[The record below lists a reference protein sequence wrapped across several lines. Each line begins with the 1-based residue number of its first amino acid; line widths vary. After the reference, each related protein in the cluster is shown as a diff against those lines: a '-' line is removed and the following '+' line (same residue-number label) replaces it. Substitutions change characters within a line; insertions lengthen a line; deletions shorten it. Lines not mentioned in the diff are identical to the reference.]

1 MSDSTPPWRY
11 KERLNIITHDADSCP
26 ECASWVNHYMHAM
39 LNDDVTLREAEE
51 DRNHILENP
60 LVSENQSLR
69 ENNDALIVEITT
81 LRVNIEN
88 NKSTFLAMKSERD
101 DLYTN
106 LQYSRDKAKALHQ
119 QITNEQYSPHRKIAR
134 LYSRSPSFS
143 ASRGTY
149 TSLSKRS
156 SSPTDKD
163 TPMTNGPLISRITNV
178 PNFTPD
184 LPSDLPIQISPA
196 PSIAAPTPFL
206 EVVGFPSMIPVLI
219 YGKDKS
225 LIPVDGTTQLTA
237 DGKIEFDAH
246 PHYVLAMGCIDANG
260 YPQWCTS
267 LVRRQHFLTLQA
279 IAACAANTP
288 LPLTG
293 IVMGGRNGVLI
304 SPAID
309 PKNTEEIDNLLS
321 DRSKQGKAAGYID
334 RVRFTPP
341 ELRNEEH
348 SAALT

>member
-1 MSDSTPPWRY
+1 M
-11 KERLNIITHDADSCP
+11 I
-26 ECASWVNHYMHAM
+26 
-39 LNDDVTLREAEE
+39 
-51 DRNHILENP
+51 
-60 LVSENQSLR
+60 
-69 ENNDALIVEITT
+69 
-81 LRVNIEN
+81 
-88 NKSTFLAMKSERD
+88 
-101 DLYTN
+101 
-106 LQYSRDKAKALHQ
+106 
-119 QITNEQYSPHRKIAR
+119 
-134 LYSRSPSFS
+134 
-143 ASRGTY
+143 
-149 TSLSKRS
+149 
-156 SSPTDKD
+156 
-163 TPMTNGPLISRITNV
+163 NGPLISHISNV

-184 LPSDLPIQISPA
+184 LASDLPIQISLA

-225 LIPVDGTTQLTA
+225 LVPVDGTTQLIA
-237 DGKIEFDAH
+237 DGKIEFEEH
-246 PHYVLAMGCIDANG
+246 PCYVLAMGHIDANG

-267 LVRRQHFLTLQA
+267 LVCRQHSLTPQA
-279 IAACAANTP
+279 IAARAANTP

-304 SPAID
+304 SPAVD

-321 DRSKQGKAAGYID
+321 DKSKQGKAAGYID